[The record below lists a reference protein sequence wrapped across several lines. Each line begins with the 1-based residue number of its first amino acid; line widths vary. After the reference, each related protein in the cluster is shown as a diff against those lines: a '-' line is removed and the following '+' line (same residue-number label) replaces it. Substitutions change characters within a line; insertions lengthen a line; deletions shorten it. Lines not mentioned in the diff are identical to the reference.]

1 MATSSA
7 ALAGTFQISW
17 NGDPQSHGLVPKTD
31 LGAPCAYP
39 GAATSAL
46 AGTFPGSGGCFLI
59 FNAPGAATIQSM
71 SVTGQYS
78 KATASPNLC
87 AHSFS
92 DIGSP
97 SPLNLCDAG
106 AFSQLIPVANGRWTE
121 IGLYNKTTTPI
132 ALATSNANNVN
143 FASGTIT
150 LDDPTPPALSLSGS
164 VPAFVGG
171 DALGFQ
177 FAASDPESRAGS
189 VAWSLDGAGGGAL
202 VGDGCV
208 DVFVCG
214 TDSSGSFTASGLAGL
229 PDGPHT
235 ITVAAT
241 SAGGTS
247 VQQRVFTTD
256 HTAPNVASGLSV
268 DYDKRSVSLLASD
281 ATSGIATATLYADG
295 SPLSHDHRC
304 RTRLPAGT
312 LTLTGVIPIG
322 QRLDGAVID
331 LAASDAATPANT
343 LDTRPN
349 TAGKLVVPIRPTP
362 PVAPADSGTS
372 PATTTTADTGSASQP
387 AVAVARSRGVT
398 LRARGS
404 RRIVTYGQRLWVTG
418 QITVVAGVPAPARVL
433 VIARPIV
440 AAYAKRYSAHVMTTV
455 RPDGTYAVR
464 IRPNLISRL
473 RVIALPATGP
483 THLAELTLGKVS
495 VRARITS
502 VRVTARGTTSL
513 TDPTITARVSPAI
526 PGLRLGWLARTNGV
540 ARAICSPAEQPV
552 TGARGLV
559 NATCHGTG
567 ASPTLRFA
575 VRLTPD
581 VDRGSILLGT
591 TSRWVR
597 AKTRT

>member
-1 MATSSA
+1 MHPHPAVTNRGSDSCQSASPPTSQRVRRARVLGVFVATSSV

-17 NGDPQSHGLVPKTD
+17 SGDPQSHGLVPKTD

-202 VGDGCV
+202 VGRRLRRCLRVRHRLDR
-208 DVFVCG
+208 
-214 TDSSGSFTASGLAGL
+214 SFTASGLAGL
-229 PDGPHT
+229 PTARTPSPWPRRAPAARAFSSAYSRP
-235 ITVAAT
+235 IT
-241 SAGGTS
+241 
-247 VQQRVFTTD
+247 
-256 HTAPNVASGLSV
+256 P
-268 DYDKRSVSLLASD
+268 
-281 ATSGIATATLYADG
+281 
-295 SPLSHDHRC
+295 
-304 RTRLPAGT
+304 
-312 LTLTGVIPIG
+312 
-322 QRLDGAVID
+322 
-331 LAASDAATPANT
+331 
-343 LDTRPN
+343 
-349 TAGKLVVPIRPTP
+349 RPTWR
-362 PVAPADSGTS
+362 
-372 PATTTTADTGSASQP
+372 
-387 AVAVARSRGVT
+387 AV
-398 LRARGS
+398 
-404 RRIVTYGQRLWVTG
+404 
-418 QITVVAGVPAPARVL
+418 
-433 VIARPIV
+433 
-440 AAYAKRYSAHVMTTV
+440 
-455 RPDGTYAVR
+455 
-464 IRPNLISRL
+464 
-473 RVIALPATGP
+473 
-483 THLAELTLGKVS
+483 
-495 VRARITS
+495 
-502 VRVTARGTTSL
+502 
-513 TDPTITARVSPAI
+513 
-526 PGLRLGWLARTNGV
+526 
-540 ARAICSPAEQPV
+540 
-552 TGARGLV
+552 
-559 NATCHGTG
+559 
-567 ASPTLRFA
+567 
-575 VRLTPD
+575 
-581 VDRGSILLGT
+581 
-591 TSRWVR
+591 
-597 AKTRT
+597 